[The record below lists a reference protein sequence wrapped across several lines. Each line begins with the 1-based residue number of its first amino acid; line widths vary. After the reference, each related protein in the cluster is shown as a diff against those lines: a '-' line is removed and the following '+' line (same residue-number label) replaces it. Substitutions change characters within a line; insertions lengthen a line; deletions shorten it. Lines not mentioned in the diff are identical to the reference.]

1 MNKWKAIAIILF
13 IFGFGTCMAALG
25 MIYVMMTTVPQG
37 YDPITAI
44 ATVSVILLAIPAA
57 MLYGGYRSL
66 KKSRVAPPPRRIIR
80 QPTIKPEPSVTVQAE
95 TGADAVARA
104 QATTF
109 ASALKGVVEYEN
121 IAINLPMPEET
132 LKKYGWQSLKTS
144 RQFTVD
150 DEPLVDNL
158 SKLVSLGPIAVPL
171 LKSTIQAVAAGA
183 RSASQ
188 FRNAGLLCLVM
199 GKIGGKEA
207 CDALRD
213 LLLMRSNVYEY
224 QYIRGQAALGLALAG
239 DKGAGELL
247 FNMRRKGPPGMEAQY
262 GWIARNLDEAL
273 TMLGVELP
281 ETWDRVA
288 TQFVSE
294 IDSGTPD
301 FKEFSRRLRQFSGEE
316 IGGAWNQVASEYWRR
331 GEKLTAQS
339 CWVEGLYWNPSPDFV
354 AAWGHLELPP
364 GAPKNLETV
373 ERLRKE
379 LGSIIE

>member
-1 MNKWKAIAIILF
+1 L
-13 IFGFGTCMAALG
+13 
-25 MIYVMMTTVPQG
+25 
-37 YDPITAI
+37 
-44 ATVSVILLAIPAA
+44 
-57 MLYGGYRSL
+57 R
-66 KKSRVAPPPRRIIR
+66 
-80 QPTIKPEPSVTVQAE
+80 
-95 TGADAVARA
+95 
-104 QATTF
+104 
-109 ASALKGVVEYEN
+109 GVVEYEN

-132 LKKYGWQSLKTS
+132 LKKYGWQSLETS

-158 SKLVSLGPIAVPL
+158 SKLVSLGPITVPL

-188 FRNAGLLCLVM
+188 FRNAGQLCLVM

-213 LLLMRSNVYEY
+213 VLLMRSNVYEY

-273 TMLGVELP
+273 TMLGVEPP

-288 TQFVSE
+288 MQFISG

-331 GEKLTAQS
+331 GEKLTAQR
-339 CWVEGLYWNPSPDFV
+339 CWVEGLYWNPSPNFV

-373 ERLRKE
+373 ERLRRE

>member
-1 MNKWKAIAIILF
+1 
-13 IFGFGTCMAALG
+13 MAA
-25 MIYVMMTTVPQG
+25 VW
-37 YDPITAI
+37 ITLSAV
-44 ATVSVILLAIPAA
+44 T
-57 MLYGGYRSL
+57 LYGGYRSL
-66 KKSRVAPPPRRIIR
+66 KKSRVTPPPRRIIR

-95 TGADAVARA
+95 TGADAIAQA

-109 ASALKGVVEYEN
+109 ASALRGVVEYSN

-132 LKKYGWQSLKTS
+132 LKKYGWQSLESS
-144 RQFTVD
+144 RHYTID

-171 LKSTIQAVAAGA
+171 LKGSILAVAAGA
-183 RSASQ
+183 RSSHQ

-213 LLLMRSNVYEY
+213 IFLMRSNVYEY

-239 DKGAGELL
+239 DKDAAELL
-247 FNMRRKGPPGMEAQY
+247 FNMRRKAPPGMEAQY
-262 GWIARNLDEAL
+262 GWIARNLDEAM
-273 TMLGVELP
+273 TMLGVEPP

-288 TQFVSE
+288 MQFISE

-301 FKEFSRRLRQFSGEE
+301 FKEFARRLRKFSGED

-331 GEKLTAQS
+331 GEKLTAQR

>member
-1 MNKWKAIAIILF
+1 MNKWKAIAIVLF
-13 IFGFGTCMAALG
+13 FVGFSWGIAFLATMYLMMATAPQGINPPLAMAPMAAVWLT
-25 MIYVMMTTVPQG
+25 I
-37 YDPITAI
+37 
-44 ATVSVILLAIPAA
+44 SAA
-57 MLYGGYRSL
+57 ALYGGYRSL
-66 KKSRVAPPPRRIIR
+66 KRSRVTPLPRRIVR

-109 ASALKGVVEYEN
+109 ASALRGVVEYGN
-121 IAINLPMPEET
+121 IAINQPMPEET
-132 LKKYGWQSLKTS
+132 LKKYGWQSLESS
-144 RQFTVD
+144 RHYTVD

-171 LKSTIQAVAAGA
+171 LKSTILAVAAGA

-188 FRNAGLLCLVM
+188 FRSAGLLCLVM

-273 TMLGVELP
+273 TMLGVEPP

-294 IDSGTPD
+294 IGSGTPD

-331 GEKLTAQS
+331 GEKLTAQR

-364 GAPKNLETV
+364 GAPKNLDTV
-373 ERLRKE
+373 ERLRRE